1 MNHPGMVA
9 LLLCIVAQRSM
20 AWWGDKVRL
29 KDVRALTLR
38 RGYYTTGRRSHPVP
52 QLHCRGGSAGCKHQP
67 SVVQCYN
74 RGTDGV
80 DVQWECKAQMR
91 ETQKFGWM
99 QVTCE
104 GYDHSRDEYVLVGSC
119 GLQYYLERTVPGYDS
134 SRTDVIVLILV
145 LLICCCLCYL
155 WYSSNQQNVPPH
167 GVGYQP
173 VINQPAAYP
182 SAPPLAPNP
191 LGNPPPYNL
200 RFCSA
205 CQHPHTAY
213 VTPAQIVNELP
224 PPKCH
229 IHVLDTHGSPNDKC
243 STPGDKSN
251 PRDITST
258 GEPRI

>member
-1 MNHPGMVA
+1 MVYWYRDCDPVLSGSIPRYDQGTAVAA
-9 LLLCIVAQRSM
+9 LVVFVLQIWQ
-20 AWWGDKVRL
+20 
-29 KDVRALTLR
+29 
-38 RGYYTTGRRSHPVP
+38 TTGRFFSRITPARMTYSVDRCLGNYTLHEEAPP
-52 QLHCRGGSAGCKHQP
+52 QSTEQFGVADELCAGALHSGR
-67 SVVQCYN
+67 
-74 RGTDGV
+74 
-80 DVQWECKAQMR
+80 
-91 ETQKFGWM
+91 
-99 QVTCE
+99 
-104 GYDHSRDEYVLVGSC
+104 
-119 GLQYYLERTVPGYDS
+119 
-134 SRTDVIVLILV
+134 DVIVLILV

-243 STPGDKSN
+243 STPGFAGTE
-251 PRDITST
+251 R
-258 GEPRI
+258 R

>member
-1 MNHPGMVA
+1 MNTSFPLMVTS
-9 LLLCIVAQRSM
+9 R
-20 AWWGDKVRL
+20 
-29 KDVRALTLR
+29 KDVPEHDATLCGV
-38 RGYYTTGRRSHPVP
+38 RGHLDAAACTAAAAAPDANISRRS
-52 QLHCRGGSAGCKHQP
+52 
-67 SVVQCYN
+67 VQCYN

-80 DVQWECKAQMR
+80 DVQWECKAHMR
-91 ETQKFGWM
+91 EIQKFGWM

-119 GLQYYLERTVPGYDS
+119 GLKYYLERTVPGYDS

-191 LGNPPPYNL
+191 LGNPPSYNL

-213 VTPAQIVNELP
+213 
-224 PPKCH
+224 
-229 IHVLDTHGSPNDKC
+229 
-243 STPGDKSN
+243 GDKSK

-258 GEPRI
+258 GFAGTERR